1 MEFGLEK
8 QKFGM
13 LDLNINNSLF
23 HKPAVSVE
31 QNPLK
36 GVSKLPVLSPNS
48 DRVNLDR
55 EGIRFFFLT

>member
-13 LDLNINNSLF
+13 LDLNINNLLF
-23 HKPAVSVE
+23 HKPAISVE

-48 DRVNLDR
+48 DRVNLD
-55 EGIRFFFLT
+55 